1 MSDQSNQVGS
11 GESGMS
17 SKVAGRRR
25 FVRGV
30 GIATPVILT
39 VASRSALAAT
49 CLSPSA
55 QASIALDNSRL
66 DRQRGAGCFG
76 KGPEFWKDA
85 SNEKSAHHGHWKG
98 CGAEH
103 KTFSSCFGAHDGFHG
118 KKKLK
123 EVLASQGPDDPF
135 GLGAHLCAAWCN
147 LHTGRVPASVLSLE
161 TMKRMWAGRN
171 GSYQPVPGVLWGAR
185 DSVEYIKRASMV

>member
-1 MSDQSNQVGS
+1 MN
-11 GESGMS
+11 
-17 SKVAGRRR
+17 SKASGRRR

-39 VASRSALAAT
+39 VASRSALAAN

-55 QASIALDNSRL
+55 QASIALDNSRP
-66 DRQRGAGCFG
+66 DRRRGAGCFG
-76 KGPEFWKDA
+76 RGPEFWRDA
-85 SNEKSAHHGHWKG
+85 SNEKSSNHGHWKG

-103 KTFSSCFGAHDGFHG
+103 RYFSACFSAHDGFHG
-118 KKKLK
+118 KKLK
-123 EVLASQGPDDPF
+123 EVLASKGHNEQGHHQQGHYERGHQDPA

-147 LHTGRVPASVLSLE
+147 LHSGKVPASVLSLE

-171 GSYQPVPGVLWGAR
+171 GSYQPVPGVYWSAPQI
-185 DSVEYIKRASMV
+185 VEYIKSATMV

>member
-11 GESGMS
+11 GQIGMN
-17 SKVAGRRR
+17 SKASGRRR

-39 VASRSALAAT
+39 VASRSALAAN

-55 QASIALDNSRL
+55 NASIALDNSRP

-76 KGPEFWKDA
+76 RGPEFWKNA
-85 SNEKSAHHGHWKG
+85 SNEKSGHHGHWKS
-98 CGAEH
+98 CGAEDRY
-103 KTFSSCFGAHDGFHG
+103 FSACFSAHDGFRG
-118 KKKLK
+118 KKLK
-123 EVLASQGPDDPF
+123 EVLASQGQDESA

-147 LHTGRVPASVLSLE
+147 LNSGRVPASVLSLE
-161 TMKRMWAGRN
+161 TMKKMWAGRN
-171 GSYQPVPGVLWGAR
+171 GSYQPVPGVFWNRVQIA
-185 DSVEYIKRASMV
+185 EYIKTTYSG